1 MGFRELV
8 LALLEEEGRPLHY
21 REVGRLLKERG
32 HWAHIKNP
40 ERVALSRLAA
50 LSRWHLSPVV
60 NLGRGF
66 YGLRKWEGGTSP
78 EP

>member
-32 HWAHIKNP
+32 HWAHIQNP
-40 ERVALSRLAA
+40 ERIALSRLAA

-60 NLGRGF
+60 NLGKGF
-66 YGLRKWEGGTSP
+66 YGLRKWVDGPSQAP
-78 EP
+78 